1 MKKLWYHHDISALSG
16 STSISSI
23 WVIFAIS
30 KWSIHLS
37 SFGKTSV
44 HLVGI
49 SLTPRL
55 CCSAA
60 EPFSA
65 KYRIGSLL
73 RVLPL
78 YLWKSEGSKGWIG
91 MLARLG
97 IKCHLLRIWA
107 LSGLSWA
114 LSLVFSALSLLGLVL
129 VCRVFY
135 IRSKFWTDYAWV
147 PSAFLRRSRF
157 CFFVRSPTLSRSLSC
172 VLVSTRVFCFL
183 FGHIPLHEPARY
195 WFLSTLLAFVQFLCW
210 VCIPGVVCFATSSA
224 ICVIF
229 VATLHSRNFV
239 SQIDFVSQIAVV
251 ILIRGRW
258 YASEGYGC
266 VVVGVSLMFIMGT
279 CWPLGGGA
287 LCWFVEDSSVCFHWP
302 YGLPYQ

>member
-135 IRSKFWTDYAWV
+135 IRSKFWTDYTWV

-157 CFFVRSPTLSRSLSC
+157 CFLGALGRPSNNSRCIKTSKQK
-172 VLVSTRVFCFL
+172 TA
-183 FGHIPLHEPARY
+183 AR
-195 WFLSTLLAFVQFLCW
+195 WFLSQKFFVLTVPRLCGGLFAKQPRFNKTNLQEDGP
-210 VCIPGVVCFATSSA
+210 IFRNSLKRKAALPGEKKAYVASLR
-224 ICVIF
+224 IF
-229 VATLHSRNFV
+229 KHVM
-239 SQIDFVSQIAVV
+239 
-251 ILIRGRW
+251 W
-258 YASEGYGC
+258 
-266 VVVGVSLMFIMGT
+266 
-279 CWPLGGGA
+279 
-287 LCWFVEDSSVCFHWP
+287 
-302 YGLPYQ
+302 